1 MRHLVPRGS
10 AWDVSEN
17 VARELGKWKARTTTN
32 VLIKVFVS
40 ECFGTGTT
48 IGLAV
53 MCSDVF
59 FQFSYT
65 FLETLS

>member
-17 VARELGKWKARTTTN
+17 VARELGRWKARTTTN

-48 IGLAV
+48 IVAV